1 MSSKRITQITR
12 HKIFDLIALEKVAW
26 SGQLEEPDFL
36 GRIYDL
42 GAMASTDNRYK
53 DAARDIWQHRVLNP
67 NDWEDDWVF
76 SDTRFQL
83 KYGDDEVFLRFLTEM
98 LHPVVRLDEAEVAG
112 LLKTFNEAL
121 SRDGYELYPADWIS
135 GHAVYAWRLRD
146 SFHGGNPELKL
157 RERAVLTDP
166 AVLEEH
172 LTRIRDSLTSDPAA
186 AISSSKNLIESLFRI
201 ILDSAQIS
209 YAAKDDVPQL
219 YRKVAEVLDLKA
231 ESVPGSVKGS
241 EASQQVLR
249 AMIRTCG

>member
-1 MSSKRITQITR
+1 M
-12 HKIFDLIALEKVAW
+12 
-26 SGQLEEPDFL
+26 
-36 GRIYDL
+36 
-42 GAMASTDNRYK
+42 
-53 DAARDIWQHRVLNP
+53 
-67 NDWEDDWVF
+67 
-76 SDTRFQL
+76 
-83 KYGDDEVFLRFLTEM
+83 
-98 LHPVVRLDEAEVAG
+98 HPVVRLDEAEVAG

-186 AISSSKNLIESLFRI
+186 AISSSKNLMESLFRI
-201 ILDSAQIS
+201 ILDSAQIA

-249 AMIRTCG
+249 TLVTTVQSLAELRNALGIGHGRSTRSLALARHARLALNATVTIAEFVLDTWQARVSSGHLQVKG